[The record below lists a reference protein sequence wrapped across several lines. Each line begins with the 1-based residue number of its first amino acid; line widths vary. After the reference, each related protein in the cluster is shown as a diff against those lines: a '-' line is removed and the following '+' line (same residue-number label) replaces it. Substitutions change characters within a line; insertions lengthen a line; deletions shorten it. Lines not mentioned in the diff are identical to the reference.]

1 MKKIVLFFIIF
12 SSIAVWAQEQFIDLM
27 DYPLQYRFETEEKLL
42 DWSDIEEF
50 DIPEFYPA
58 KTLWLQFKLPSD
70 LPNSPLLY
78 ISNLYGEFSILNG
91 DSLLYHYVQDNNQLN
106 HLIKLDVKLDSLT
119 IKFDFESKYY
129 HFPIQTIFIVD
140 QADVPLVLDE
150 HGYDIMINQLP
161 NIFGFIYLFFSII
174 LLFLA
179 FRISEA
185 RIPLLGFSVFTLVE
199 GTVLLMDP
207 LLAYYLDIP
216 PSLFSHLNLSFIGAH
231 NIAVLFIC
239 NLMFANGKS
248 KVLNINL
255 VWQLLL
261 TIFINIWVLSNSFNE
276 YLEIILALSI
286 LVTFISIIVI
296 MIRNRKQVYPK
307 ISFYV
312 GIAYILLPLIS
323 ALSEW
328 IELEE
333 FFRYVYL
340 IVSGLILLIFV
351 YIALEK
357 YKKSQAI
364 AMDKTL
370 SLEQKENQL
379 LHLEKEKLLSQLNVL
394 KNQMNPHFLFNSL
407 STLTAL
413 IDEDQERAIEYVE
426 ELSLVFRYVLQ
437 AGRKDLISL
446 EEELE
451 FLKSYSHLLSLRY
464 HHNLTFNYD
473 ISEESLSHK
482 LPPLTLQLMVENV
495 VKHNII
501 DEDSPMEI
509 SIYTRAGKLFVK
521 NPLQNSELKLNFK
534 LDSIG
539 IGQQNIQK
547 LFDFYM
553 KEKINFRIEEN
564 FYIVE
569 IPLLGSE

>member
-1 MKKIVLFFIIF
+1 MKRFVLLIFIF
-12 SSIAVWAQEQFIDLM
+12 SSIAVWAQEQAIDLQ
-27 DYPLQYRFETEEKLL
+27 DYPVQYRFETAEKLQ

-50 DIPEFYPA
+50 DIPDFYPA
-58 KTLWLQFKLPSD
+58 KTLWLQFQLPAD
-70 LPNSPLLY
+70 LPNSPVLY
-78 ISNLYGEFSILNG
+78 ISNLYGEFSILKG
-91 DSLLYHYVQDNNQLN
+91 DSLIYRYDEHNKQLN
-106 HLIKLDVKLDSLT
+106 HLIILEGKVDSLT
-119 IKFDFESKYY
+119 IKFDFDNKYY
-129 HFPIQTIFIVD
+129 HFPIRDIFIVD
-140 QADVPLVLDE
+140 QADIPLVLDE

-199 GTVLLMDP
+199 GAILLMDP

-216 PSLFSHLNLSFIGAH
+216 PSLFSHLDLSFIGAH

-261 TIFINIWVLSNSFNE
+261 TGFINIWVLSRSFNE

-323 ALSEW
+323 ALSEG
-328 IELEE
+328 IELEY
-333 FFRYVYL
+333 FFRFVYL

-351 YIALEK
+351 YVALEK
-357 YKKSQAI
+357 YKLSQAT
-364 AMDKTL
+364 ALDKTL

-379 LHLEKEKLLSQLNVL
+379 LHLEKEKLLSQLSVL

-437 AGRKDLISL
+437 AGKKDLISL

-464 HHNLTFNYD
+464 HHNLTFKYE
-473 ISEESLSHK
+473 ISAELLSHK

-501 DEDSPMEI
+501 DEDAPMEI
-509 SIYTRAGKLFVK
+509 SIYTSSGKLFVK
-521 NPLQNSELKLNFK
+521 NPLQSDELKLNFK

-553 KEKINFRIEEN
+553 KEKIKFKIEDKC
-564 FYIVE
+564 YIVE
-569 IPLLGSE
+569 IPLLGE